1 MKIRIKISQFF
12 CNTEKLVDFI
22 QFPLFKTTMKYCVS
36 AGIFM
41 KNKAA
46 SWNVK
51 IFRAKEGKKQASLIL
66 VRPEI

>member
-12 CNTEKLVDFI
+12 WNTEKLADFI
-22 QFPLFKTTMKYCVS
+22 QFPLFKTTMQYCVS

-41 KNKAA
+41 KNNTA

-51 IFRAKEGKKQASLIL
+51 VFRAKEGKKQSPLIL
-66 VRPEI
+66 VRP